1 MVFTRLICISSLA
14 GLALPALAQ
23 QQPADTLR
31 RQKLEE
37 VVVTATRTERGISE
51 VPIPV
56 TVIGAKQMKAMGSVR
71 LNDVLGEQTGL
82 SIVADHGR
90 GVQMQGLSPEY
101 TLILVDGEPLI
112 GRTAGTLELS
122 RVAVGNIQRVEV
134 VKGPASA
141 LWGSEA
147 LAGVVNII
155 TQKPQPG
162 TSGTLRLRY
171 GTNRTADLSAT
182 INSQG
187 ERLGLTLFVDRY
199 SSNGYTLLPES
210 GTATVPP
217 FSNYTAQSRLTY
229 QLGERTKLSVSGR
242 YFAESQTSVYPVTE
256 AGGTVDSVRYASR
269 QQDYSINPVLTHRTA
284 DGKLF
289 ATARFYLAGYRTH
302 EDYNYAADGRP
313 YNAPDN
319 TTYFNQTFVRPE
331 VQLDWQLSPKH
342 TLTGGAGYIR
352 EGVEATRYD
361 QTQHMQSYYGF
372 VQDDWTPLPGL
383 NIVAGARYDGHNQ
396 YKGQLSPKAS
406 ARYQVRPWL
415 AVRGSAGRGYRAPD
429 FRQLYLNFSN
439 SLVGYSVFG
448 THEVRERL
456 AALAA
461 SGQLVLDPAT
471 GQPLINTTLL
481 DRAANLLP
489 ESSVA
494 YNAGLQIDP
503 TEKLSITASYF
514 RNNLR
519 DLIETTPVAQKKN
532 GQSVFTY
539 YNVSQ
544 AYTQGAEVEAGY
556 QLLRGLRVSGGYQY
570 LIAKDQAVEAQL
582 AAGNIY
588 RRDPTT
594 LMTERVKAADYGGLF
609 SRSKH
614 SGNVKLFYESP
625 EKGLTASLRGIY
637 RGRYGFQDLNGN
649 AILDTDAEYVRG
661 YTLWNVAASK
671 TWQQR
676 YTLQVGVD
684 NVLGY
689 TDPSYITTLPGRLLY
704 ASVELRLAKK

>member
-1 MVFTRLICISSLA
+1 MFLVPFFCITSLV
-14 GLALPALAQ
+14 GLALPALA

-31 RQKLEE
+31 RQKLDE
-37 VVVTATRTERGISE
+37 VVVTATRTERSISE

-56 TVIGAKQMKAMGSVR
+56 MVVGAKQMKAMGSVR

-90 GVQMQGLSPEY
+90 GVQMQGLNPEY
-101 TLILVDGEPLI
+101 TLILVDGEPLV

-182 INSQG
+182 VNAQG
-187 ERLGLTLFVDRY
+187 ARLGLTLFVDRY
-199 SSNGYTLLPES
+199 SSAGYTLLPES

-229 QLGERTKLSVSGR
+229 KLGERTKLSVSGR
-242 YFAESQTSVYPVTE
+242 YFIENQASTYQVA
-256 AGGTVDSVRYASR
+256 AGTADVRYESR
-269 QQDYSINPVLTHRTA
+269 QQDYSLNPTLTHSTA
-284 DGKLF
+284 NGRLF
-289 ATARFYLAGYRTH
+289 ATARFYLAGYRTR
-302 EDYNYAADGRP
+302 EDYTYAADGAP
-313 YNAPDN
+313 YDN
-319 TTYFNQTFVRPE
+319 TYFNQTFARPE
-331 VQLDWQLSPKH
+331 VQLDWRLGSKH
-342 TLTGGAGYIR
+342 TLTGGAGYIN
-352 EGVEATRYD
+352 ESVEATRYD
-361 QTQHMQSYYGF
+361 AAQHMQSYYGF

-439 SLVGYSVFG
+439 PVVGYSVFG
-448 THEVRERL
+448 TQEVRERL

-461 SGQLVLDPAT
+461 AGQLVPDPAT
-471 GQPLINTTLL
+471 GLPLINAALL
-481 DRAANLLP
+481 DRASNLLP

-503 TEKLSITASYF
+503 TGKLNITASYF

-519 DLIETTPVAQKKN
+519 DLIETTPVAQKTN

-544 AYTQGAEVEAGY
+544 AYTQGVEAEAGY
-556 QLLRGLRVSGGYQY
+556 QLLRGLRLSGGYQY
-570 LIAKDQAVEAQL
+570 LIAKDQGVEAQL
-582 AAGNIY
+582 AAGDIY
-588 RRDPTT
+588 RRDPAT
-594 LMTERVKAADYGGLF
+594 LLTERVRAADYGGLF
-609 SRSKH
+609 NRSKH

-625 EKGLTASLRGIY
+625 AQGLTASLRGIY

-689 TDPSYITTLPGRLLY
+689 TDPAYITTLPGRLLY
-704 ASVELRLAKK
+704 ASVELRLARK

>member
-1 MVFTRLICISSLA
+1 MAISNVFLISSLA

-23 QQPADTLR
+23 QPADTLR
-31 RQKLEE
+31 RQKLDE
-37 VVVTATRTERGISE
+37 VVVTATRTERSIAE

-56 TVIGAKQMKAMGSVR
+56 TVVGAKQIKAMGSVR

-90 GVQMQGLSPEY
+90 GVQMQGLNPEY

-155 TQKPQPG
+155 TQKPQDG

-171 GTNRTADLSAT
+171 GSNRTADLSAT
-182 INSQG
+182 FNMQG
-187 ERLGLTLFVDRY
+187 ERLGLTAFVNRY
-199 SSNGYTLLPES
+199 SSAGYTLLPES

-217 FSNYTAQSRLTY
+217 FANYTAQSRLTY
-229 QLGERTKLSVSGR
+229 QLGECTRLSVSGR
-242 YFAESQTSVYPVTE
+242 YFTESQASTYPV
-256 AGGTVDSVRYASR
+256 AVGTGTADVRYESR
-269 QQDYSINPVLTHRTA
+269 QQDYSINPVLTHSTA
-284 DGKLF
+284 NGRLF
-289 ATARFYLAGYRTH
+289 ATARFYVAGYRTR
-302 EDYNYAADGRP
+302 ENYTYAADGAP
-313 YNAPDN
+313 YDN
-319 TTYFNQTFVRPE
+319 TYFNQTFLRPE
-331 VQLDWQLSPKH
+331 VQLDWRLGSKH
-342 TLTGGAGYIR
+342 TLTGGAGYIN

-361 QTQHMQSYYGF
+361 AVQHMQSYYGF

-396 YKGQLSPKAS
+396 YQGQLSPKAS

-439 SLVGYSVFG
+439 PVVGYSVFG

-461 SGQLVLDPAT
+461 AGQLSLDPAN
-471 GQPLINTTLL
+471 GRPLINTALL
-481 DRAANLLP
+481 DRASNLRP

-494 YNAGLQIDP
+494 YNAGLQLDP

-514 RNNLR
+514 RNSLR
-519 DLIETTPVAQKKN
+519 DLIDTTPVAQKTN

-544 AYTQGAEVEAGY
+544 AYTQGVEAEAGY
-556 QLLRGLRVSGGYQY
+556 QLLRGLRLSGGYQF
-570 LIAKDQAVEAQL
+570 LLAKDQAVEAQL
-582 AAGNIY
+582 AEGRIY
-588 RRDPTT
+588 RRDPAT
-594 LMTERVKAADYGGLF
+594 LTTERVRASDYGGLF
-609 SRSKH
+609 NRSKH

-649 AILDTDAEYVRG
+649 GILDTDAEYVRG
-661 YTLWNVAASK
+661 YTVWNVAASK

-676 YTLQVGVD
+676 YTLQAGVD

-689 TDPSYITTLPGRLLY
+689 TDPAYISTLPGRLFY